1 MALAAAMHHREHDR
15 IRKAAEY
22 KSTRKSSASDLTLGG
37 VVRLPRVLHLEP
49 KASKRRRKAGV
60 SEGEAKSMAATRMQ
74 HARERRC
81 RRGISPWLRP
91 ASGSLEAE
99 GCVCGG
105 GEGWARKRRRQER
118 MRLCRRH
125 GN

>member
-1 MALAAAMHHREHDR
+1 MALAAAMHHREHDS

-22 KSTRKSSASDLTLGG
+22 KSTRKSSAADLTLGG

-74 HARERRC
+74 HARGRR
-81 RRGISPWLRP
+81 W
-91 ASGSLEAE
+91 
-99 GCVCGG
+99 
-105 GEGWARKRRRQER
+105 GEGDLTMAATGVGMRLLLRRRQER
-118 MRLCRRH
+118 ER
-125 GN
+125 

>member
-60 SEGEAKSMAATRMQ
+60 SEGEAKSMAATRM
-74 HARERRC
+74 
-81 RRGISPWLRP
+81 
-91 ASGSLEAE
+91 
-99 GCVCGG
+99 
-105 GEGWARKRRRQER
+105 
-118 MRLCRRH
+118 
-125 GN
+125 